1 MNNEKYPDYLCD
13 EDGELIIL
21 PAPYPVPNI
30 DVYENTLKKSLNFDV
45 NRKKNYEKYL
55 QSSKRNEVIEYQPTR
70 LDIENVSRCNFACQM
85 CMVSTWDKR

>member
-1 MNNEKYPDYLCD
+1 VNNEKYPDYLCD

-21 PAPYPVPNI
+21 PAPYPVPNL

-70 LDIENVSRCNFACQM
+70 LILLAKCAWLVRGIKGKGLEILN
-85 CMVSTWDKR
+85 